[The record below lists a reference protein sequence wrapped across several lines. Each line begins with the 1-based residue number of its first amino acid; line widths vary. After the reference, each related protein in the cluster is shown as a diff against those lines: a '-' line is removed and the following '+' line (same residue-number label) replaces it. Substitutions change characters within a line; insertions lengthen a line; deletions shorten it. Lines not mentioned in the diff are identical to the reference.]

1 MTYRHR
7 ADLARIKIER
17 AVRRHEVA
25 AIAGEDRHD
34 AILPMRSCSIFR
46 WRKRGDLARGGT
58 VVIDLEG
65 EPARLRGVGVDDAL
79 PDRRA
84 QHRRIVIGQR
94 LGRLASDDERAPQR
108 LRTNRAARPG
118 R

>member
-1 MTYRHR
+1 LL
-7 ADLARIKIER
+7 DLA
-17 AVRRHEVA
+17 
-25 AIAGEDRHD
+25 GE
-34 AILPMRSCSIFR
+34 
-46 WRKRGDLARGGT
+46 RGDLARGGT

-94 LGRLASDDERAPQR
+94 LGRLASDDSA
-108 LRTNRAARPG
+108 RAATVEDKPRGKG
-118 R
+118 RGE